1 MNLPEWMNSVKSQ
14 YITSI
19 YWVYMTIE
27 TLGYGDIYGN
37 TNLEYYFSIVVM
49 LMGVF
54 VFAYLMGSINSL
66 VENLDQS
73 QMKYLNQEKA
83 NLDQWIMKID
93 RSNHH
98 RTLPNSF
105 TFKFRERF
113 TEFWLND
120 FSLVH
125 E

>member
-1 MNLPEWMNSVKSQ
+1 
-14 YITSI
+14 
-19 YWVYMTIE
+19 MTIE